1 MLIRDLNDDWIEWA
15 LARFRKGRISNVLFS
30 DFCERNP
37 DMSILDLTKTDII
50 ILGTMEGGRKDAFRI
65 RLLANRG
72 SRLFVGPFQVMYDGH
87 VSWCE
92 SLPTLKAKTLG
103 IEDKLS
109 FERSA
114 YIVVAE
120 GGSGRASSAR
130 LIRLRC
136 IRPLCYLPPPEG
148 IVREKRYQHKAMLE
162 TAKRYT
168 TNQVATIMNVYMRV
182 MPQANTNDV
191 AEVVTRHLA
200 DAMVPYSTFDARRI
214 ILLGLTQFQ
223 EGQSASQQPSGVES
237 SSLSLDKC
245 DHSCPDSTPPS
256 SLGWASRQ
264 VSNPWPGEEGPE
276 DELDQLESEEYPICL
291 SPSFP
296 LEPWCQPSEEPC

>member
-15 LARFRKGRISNVLFS
+15 LARFKKGRISNVLFS

-50 ILGTMEGGRKDAFRI
+50 ILGTVAEGRKGAFKI

-72 SRLFVGPFQVMYDGH
+72 SRLFVGPFQVLLDGH
-87 VSWCE
+87 ASWCE
-92 SLPTLKAKTLG
+92 SLPTLKSKTLG

-120 GGSGRASSAR
+120 GGDGRASSAR

-148 IVREKRYQHKAMLE
+148 AVREKRYQHKAMLE
-162 TAKRYT
+162 SARRYT

-223 EGQSASQQPSGVES
+223 EGQSASLQPSDEG
-237 SSLSLDKC
+237 SSLPSLDKC
-245 DHSCPDSTPPS
+245 DRSCPDNTPPS
-256 SLGWASRQ
+256 SLEWASRQ
-264 VSNPWPGEEGPE
+264 VSNPWPSEAYPE
-276 DELDQLESEEYPICL
+276 DEPDPPESEAFPICL

-296 LEPWCQPSEEPC
+296 LEPWCQPSEEPY